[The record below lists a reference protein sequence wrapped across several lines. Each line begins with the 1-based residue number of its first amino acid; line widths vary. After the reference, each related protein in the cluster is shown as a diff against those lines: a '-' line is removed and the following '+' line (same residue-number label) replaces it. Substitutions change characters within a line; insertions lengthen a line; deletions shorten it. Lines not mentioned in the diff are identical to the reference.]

1 MIMTF
6 TMFLA
11 FGVISWYISAWKNGG
26 ADGKGGITFSE
37 WFNGDAENFWISLGV
52 GLSSNIVFGAIDNG
66 GLFFGASF
74 LDEWF
79 QHLPGSEDANVFA
92 G

>member
-1 MIMTF
+1 MIMTLV
-6 TMFLA
+6 MFIT
-11 FGVISWYISAWKNGG
+11 FGIISWYVTAWKN
-26 ADGKGGITFSE
+26 KGITVSE
-37 WFNGDAENFWISLGV
+37 WFNGNESNFALSLAV

-79 QHLPGSEDANVFA
+79 QCLPCADDANVFA